1 MRRPRPDRAA
11 VAAEADARTVKAA
24 ALALLAGRDF
34 GRRELARRLVGKG
47 YPAALVEPVLDE
59 LAADRSLS
67 EDRYVEQFVAQ
78 HAGRGQGPMRIR
90 AELRER
96 GVEAAAVEQAIDA
109 SEADWVEAAR
119 QARRRRF
126 GAAPPGDF
134 RERAKQARF
143 LQYRGF
149 SAEQIRAALGPGED
163 LDP

>member
-1 MRRPRPDRAA
+1 VRRPRPDKAA
-11 VAAEADARTVKAA
+11 LAAEADERTVKAA

-34 GRRELARRLVGKG
+34 GRRELAERLTRRG
-47 YPAALVEPVLDE
+47 YPVALVDAVLAE
-59 LAADRSLS
+59 LVADNSLS
-67 EDRYVEQFVAQ
+67 EDRYLEQFVSQ
-78 HAGRGQGPMRIR
+78 HAARGQGPMRIR
-90 AELRER
+90 MELRER
-96 GVEAAAVEQAIDA
+96 GIEASAVEQALA
-109 SEADWVEAAR
+109 EAEANWVEAAR

-163 LDP
+163 QDA